1 MLFRLKCAKLEDIR
15 IKRRKM
21 TRKLVVERLL
31 RMSNVPIEVGFKI
44 VTGFVLDNFAFIRA
58 VTSFSAA
65 ILAALVARHHFK

>member
-1 MLFRLKCAKLEDIR
+1 MRFQQRCVSLGDIR
-15 IKRRKM
+15 IKRKKE